1 MDFLI
6 SRNFLYSDGSFNE
19 FCILYKFKNKKDF
32 QNNYLNTFFLVLP
45 SGEYDSMIKFKHLV
59 KNLKNEILMDD
70 AVSINNQQILDAYIK
85 FKQEIKSNHEQS
97 TKAMRKDNNKVNFG
111 DSVQFL
117 HIKSGKYLSFKKRDE
132 QLKTYIELSEKVSK
146 NTIFRFTTAFDY
158 QTENST
164 NVYFDMT
171 LQIACGE
178 KNTRNEK
185 YISNIKNNV
194 LFDLNKSV
202 LNQDTSKQHSQNVN
216 EKAKSFRNKE

>member
-1 MDFLI
+1 
-6 SRNFLYSDGSFNE
+6 
-19 FCILYKFKNKKDF
+19 
-32 QNNYLNTFFLVLP
+32 
-45 SGEYDSMIKFKHLV
+45 MIKFKHLI
-59 KNLKNEILMDD
+59 KNLKNEILMYDTL
-70 AVSINNQQILDAYIK
+70 SINNQLVLDAYIK

-117 HIKSGKYLSFKKRDE
+117 HIKSGKFLSFKKRDE
-132 QLKTYIELSEKVSK
+132 QLKTYIELTDKVSK

-178 KNTRNEK
+178 KNTTN
-185 YISNIKNNV
+185 
-194 LFDLNKSV
+194 
-202 LNQDTSKQHSQNVN
+202 
-216 EKAKSFRNKE
+216 